1 MGLFCNYSKYTIYL
15 CIVFR
20 VIMVIYIHG
29 ILIKIVTYINKRKL
43 FMANSM
49 KKPVIFLGTSL
60 LREKVA
66 ISTDHIPE
74 PCLDVQTFNEKNAYA
89 TPRSTRPCDVNISFD
104 IDIEKTKDDG
114 FLTDLFGAS
123 PVFDVKVQDRR
134 ENELIIPN
142 AKISE
147 RFRVTRRIPRKLKK
161 SLKKKYC
168 VYWVQHHPNTET
180 VVTINSQN

>member
-1 MGLFCNYSKYTIYL
+1 
-15 CIVFR
+15 
-20 VIMVIYIHG
+20 
-29 ILIKIVTYINKRKL
+29 
-43 FMANSM
+43 M
-49 KKPVIFLGTSL
+49 KKPVIFLGASL
-60 LREKVA
+60 LREKAA
-66 ISTDHIPE
+66 ISNDHVPDLQFE
-74 PCLDVQTFNEKNAYA
+74 VADFKNLRPQNEL
-89 TPRSTRPCDVNISFD
+89 PRFTRPCDFNISFD

-134 ENELIIPN
+134 GNELIIPN

-147 RFRVTRRIPRKLKK
+147 RLRVTSRIPRKLKK
-161 SLKKKYC
+161 KLKKQHG

>member
-1 MGLFCNYSKYTIYL
+1 
-15 CIVFR
+15 
-20 VIMVIYIHG
+20 
-29 ILIKIVTYINKRKL
+29 
-43 FMANSM
+43 M
-49 KKPVIFLGTSL
+49 KKPVIFIGCASKIDIST
-60 LREKVA
+60 E
-66 ISTDHIPE
+66 STDHVPELQFEVAYFKNLRPRNELAHFIIP
-74 PCLDVQTFNEKNAYA
+74 L
-89 TPRSTRPCDVNISFD
+89 CDVNVSVG
-104 IDIEKTKDDG
+104 IDIENTKDNG

-147 RFRVTRRIPRKLKK
+147 RLRVTRRIPRKLKK
-161 SLKKKYC
+161 SLKKKYG

>member
-1 MGLFCNYSKYTIYL
+1 
-15 CIVFR
+15 
-20 VIMVIYIHG
+20 
-29 ILIKIVTYINKRKL
+29 
-43 FMANSM
+43 M
-49 KKPVIFLGTSL
+49 KKPVIFIGCASKIDIST
-60 LREKVA
+60 E
-66 ISTDHIPE
+66 STDHLPELQFEVDDFKNLRTQNELAHFIIP
-74 PCLDVQTFNEKNAYA
+74 L
-89 TPRSTRPCDVNISFD
+89 CDVNVSIG

-134 ENELIIPN
+134 GNELIIPN

-147 RFRVTRRIPRKLKK
+147 RLRVTRRIPRKLKK
-161 SLKKKYC
+161 SLKKKHG